1 METAVPKA
9 REMETAVMDITRK
22 ANIFIPS
29 TCRKSWQSLFW

>member
-22 ANIFIPS
+22 ENTFIQS
-29 TCRKSWQSLFW
+29 ICRKSWQSPFW